1 MRAKIIYI
9 TVICITML
17 AGCAKETVEPEF
29 FGSIEG
35 SVINSETENGV
46 SNVSI
51 ETTPATEAIL
61 TNTDG
66 SFQITDIPT
75 GNYVIRASK
84 PGFKSKSV
92 NLMVREDRASS
103 AKILLEPD
111 EEAEGITSEFLKA
124 EVTSWFQTGQSDSSF
139 VDVEY
144 KVSNTSSSTK
154 FTEYEVYFDIFTS
167 GETFL
172 FEVNDTEL
180 EPEENNIGTFEKF
193 VRNTV
198 VDSVVVSGIYTKQ

>member
-1 MRAKIIYI
+1 MRVKIIYI
-9 TVICITML
+9 TVICIATL

-61 TNTDG
+61 TNADG

-75 GNYVIRASK
+75 GSYLIRASK
-84 PGFKSKSV
+84 PGFNSKSV
-92 NLMVREDRASS
+92 NVQVREDRSSS
-103 AKILLEPD
+103 ARILLEPS
-111 EEAEGITSEFLKA
+111 EEEEGSASEFLNA
-124 EVTSWFQTGQSDSSF
+124 EVTAWFQTGQSDSSY
-139 VDVEY
+139 VEVEY
-144 KVSNTSSSTK
+144 KVSNTSNSTSIS
-154 FTEYEVYFDIFTS
+154 EYEVYFDIYTS

-180 EPEENNIGTFEKF
+180 EPDENNIGTFEKF
-193 VRNTV
+193 VRNTT
-198 VDSVVVSGIYTKQ
+198 VDSVVVSGIFTQE

>member
-1 MRAKIIYI
+1 MRVKIIYI
-9 TVICITML
+9 TFVCIAML

-61 TNTDG
+61 TNADG

-75 GNYVIRASK
+75 GNYIIRATK
-84 PGFKSKSV
+84 PGFNSKSV
-92 NLMVREDRASS
+92 NVLVREDRTSS

-111 EEAEGITSEFLKA
+111 EEEGSSSEFLKA
-124 EVTSWFQTGQSDSSF
+124 EVTSWFQTGPSDSSF

-144 KVSNTSSSTK
+144 KVSNTSNSTK
-154 FTEYEVYFDIFTS
+154 ITEYEVYFDIFTS

-172 FEVNDTEL
+172 FEVSATEL

-198 VDSVVVSGIYTKQ
+198 VDSVIVSGIYTKE